1 MKKLLYKTVL
11 AILAI
16 TLGICAFLLRMGAYI
31 LRWIAMAHSDAAR
44 DLEKRALGLWK
55 LVIPTK
61 SKRKKRTSGKKAPKL
76 PQVKKVKPVVEEV
89 TLVQELES
97 EPQPLAKVSEL
108 PKPQPAKEIVPVVEK
123 VTPVLQAEVQSVEEV
138 EEMPKPQPV
147 KEIVPVV
154 EEVTPVLQAKT
165 QPVKETKQ
173 IPKPKLVAEI
183 VPVVERIKPVAET
196 LPDAD
201 WQNLEQMTVKQL
213 KPLCEKYGIVW
224 KHARGKNK
232 HMLKADMVAKLRLQ
246 VPRDLN
252 SSQPNLRI
260 VS

>member
-97 EPQPLAKVSEL
+97 EPQPLAKASEL
-108 PKPQPAKEIVPVVEK
+108 
-123 VTPVLQAEVQSVEEV
+123 
-138 EEMPKPQPV
+138 PKPQPV

-154 EEVTPVLQAKT
+154 EEVTPVLQAEV
-165 QPVKETKQ
+165 QSVEEVEEM
-173 IPKPKLVAEI
+173 PKPKLAAEI
-183 VPVVERIKPVAET
+183 VPVVERVKPVTET
-196 LPDAD
+196 SPDAD
-201 WQNLEQMTVKQL
+201 LQNLEQMTVKQL
-213 KPLCEKYGIVW
+213 KPLCEKYGIIW